1 MTNSA
6 TGSNV
11 PRGVWLRAL
20 LLVVAVAAGFV
31 VLRWSPVAEMV
42 SEERLLELIATI
54 RGLWWAPPVLIVLY
68 TVFTCFAVPVV
79 PLIVAG
85 AAFGPLHGF
94 LYNMTGIFIGAAVS
108 YCLALALGRD
118 FVSHVA
124 GRRLQRAERI
134 LRRHGFW
141 PLVQTRFLPIPST
154 AVNFGAALAGV
165 PPGMFLAASLVGLFP
180 STLIHSFFIAK
191 MIETTGRD
199 RLAYGVGYGLAFV
212 FFNLLIGIPWFVSQ
226 RRRRR
231 RYHALLDRRRQ
242 RAGGG
247 TVETMDDEGLPMAF
261 SYGNLFRFTVK
272 WLRAPGWT
280 LRRAAIVTA
289 YGLFLPIILA
299 AVWIGLA
306 ADRLLASGYRRRQ
319 VEAPVFII
327 GNFRSGTT
335 FMHRLL
341 AMDDRRFTTMA
352 MWQILFAPSITHRT
366 IVSWLVRLD
375 RLVGRPGERLV
386 AWIDRDWD
394 RRNPMHQAS
403 LAQPEE
409 DDYLLL
415 HIWSALTVG
424 LSSGVLDEA
433 EPYVHFDQRLPRR
446 DRRRIMNF
454 YRRCVQRHLHVG
466 PRGATYLAKNPALT
480 PKVRSVLEEFP
491 DARFVFMVRD
501 PRETIPSFLS
511 MMQMSWRIVG
521 ADPDDPALAEFLMR
535 MAGHWYRYPPDA
547 LADLPPDQWAT
558 VVYDDLV
565 RDPAGTV
572 RQLYTRFGF
581 EIDDEFDGVLDRETG
596 RARSYRSR
604 HRYAAQDLG
613 LDAAE
618 IARDFADIIER
629 YGFDR
634 TSDTPSKGVDEVR
647 GAVPTG

>member
-1 MTNSA
+1 MTGAASG
-6 TGSNV
+6 TKV

-20 LLVVAVAAGFV
+20 LLVVALAAGFV
-31 VLRWSPVAEMV
+31 VLRWSPVAELV
-42 SEERLLELIATI
+42 SEEQLLDLIATI
-54 RGLWWAPPVLIVLY
+54 RGLWWAPPVLILLY
-68 TVFTCFAVPVV
+68 AVFTCFAVPVV

-85 AAFGPLHGF
+85 AAFGPLYGF

-108 YCLALALGRD
+108 YYLALALGRE
-118 FVSHVA
+118 FVSLVA
-124 GRRLQRAERI
+124 GRRLQRAERV

-141 PLVQTRFLPIPST
+141 PLVQARFLPIPST

-165 PPGMFLAASLVGLFP
+165 PPGMFLAAAFVGLLP

-199 RLAYGVGYGLAFV
+199 RLAYGIGYGLAFV
-212 FFNLLIGIPWFVSQ
+212 FFNLLIGIPWLVNQ

-231 RYHALLDRRRQ
+231 RYRELMAARRARN
-242 RAGGG
+242 GDSMS
-247 TVETMDDEGLPMAF
+247 VPPMPRKPMIAF
-261 SYGNLFRFTVK
+261 SFRNLYRFTVK
-272 WLRAPGWT
+272 WLRSPGWT
-280 LRRAAIVTA
+280 HRRAVIVAA
-289 YGLFLPIILA
+289 YGLFLPIILG
-299 AVWIGLA
+299 AVWIGFA
-306 ADRLLASGYRRRQ
+306 ADRLLASGYRRQR

-341 AMDDRRFTTMA
+341 AMDGRRFSTMA
-352 MWQILFAPSITHRT
+352 MWQILLAPSITQRT

-433 EPYVHFDQRLPRR
+433 APYVYFDQRLPRR
-446 DRRRIMNF
+446 DRRRIMKF
-454 YRRCVQRHLHVG
+454 YRRCVQRHLHAG

-480 PKVRSVLEEFP
+480 PKLRSVLEEFP

-511 MMQMSWRIVG
+511 MMRMSWRIVG
-521 ADPDDPALAEFLMR
+521 ADPDDPALTEFLKG

-572 RQLYTRFGF
+572 RGLYSRFGF
-581 EIDDEFDGVLDRETG
+581 ELDDEFDRMLGRETG
-596 RARSYRSR
+596 RAQNYRSR
-604 HRYAAQDLG
+604 HRYAAKELG
-613 LDAAE
+613 LDRAE
-618 IARDFADIIER
+618 IARDFADVIER
-629 YGFDR
+629 YGFDG
-634 TSDTPSKGVDEVR
+634 SPESAAAPHDAEPAS
-647 GAVPTG
+647 